1 MKLPPTRAWRLDEK
15 VTTRE
20 SRPQHSASPLL
31 QPAYCS
37 RPRPLTYRTRANA
50 PQILTAP
57 ARRKT
62 AAIFARAAAYAQQRQ
77 FLAEGV
83 AAAMQHRARAPH
95 TWPARAAQTH
105 RPPRCTGGARKTPTS
120 PRALQPPTHTP
131 NPAGLPLQGGGTTP
145 RRRFDGSNDTYTAR
159 GSITVL
165 SEKQRQDPDH
175 GNSCGGERVVLRR
188 R

>member
-1 MKLPPTRAWRLDEK
+1 MKKLPPTRAWRLDEK

-20 SRPQHSASPLL
+20 SRPQHSGSPLL

-62 AAIFARAAAYAQQRQ
+62 AAIFARAAAYTQQRQ

-83 AAAMQHRARAPH
+83 AAAMRRRRARASH
-95 TWPARAAQTH
+95 I
-105 RPPRCTGGARKTPTS
+105 TGGAAATQTPTKKRRRRAPTQTS
-120 PRALQPPTHTP
+120 PRALQPPTHTAKR
-131 NPAGLPLQGGGTTP
+131 AGPLPPEAGQP
-145 RRRFDGSNDTYTAR
+145 RRRFDGSTTYYTAR
-159 GSITVL
+159 GSTTVL
-165 SEKQRQDPDH
+165 SEKQRHDPDH
-175 GNSCGGERVVLRR
+175 GNSCGGERVVYQQR
-188 R
+188 

>member
-62 AAIFARAAAYAQQRQ
+62 AAIFERAAAYTQQRQ

-83 AAAMQHRARAPH
+83 AAVMRRRRARTSHMVREHRASEPH
-95 TWPARAAQTH
+95 TNHGRRRTN
-105 RPPRCTGGARKTPTS
+105 TPTS

-159 GSITVL
+159 GSTTVL

-175 GNSCGGERVVLRR
+175 GNSCGGERVVYQQR
-188 R
+188 